1 MTDANTASATTL
13 ASDAGM
19 AGAANGGG
27 QGSTSASA
35 DPLAGLQDAGIRE
48 WVGKSGFKD
57 ITPQSFEGLAKKA
70 RDAESLIGKSVQLPG
85 DNATAEELAK
95 FYNRLGRPEKADAYE
110 FKLPDGL
117 PANFNYDAEQAKAF
131 KDWA

>member
-27 QGSTSASA
+27 QGSTAASA

-48 WVGKSGFKD
+48 RVGKSGFKD

-70 RDAESLIGKSVQLPG
+70 RDAESLISSQATMRRMKNSPSSTTASVARKKPMRMSSSCPMGCRQTSTTMPS
-85 DNATAEELAK
+85 
-95 FYNRLGRPEKADAYE
+95 
-110 FKLPDGL
+110 
-117 PANFNYDAEQAKAF
+117 
-131 KDWA
+131 